1 MMKYFNTLTGF
12 FNGTE
17 KTVSDG
23 DIIVT
28 GGYSAVNDGG
38 AGTYV
43 LTYVTAD
50 ESASGIV
57 VSGKTFTKGDTQLEL
72 ISENG
77 EVNVEQFGA
86 SSTASAAVNKAAIQA
101 AVDSGARRV
110 NFRPVQYLVADDIVI
125 NHPVDIA
132 GNGAQLVLT
141 TSSTSTQLFR
151 VEYAENTDPAP
162 SSIRDMKISE
172 KTEDV
177 GFFNNYLI
185 KLVNTSDFS
194 ISNIDFEYGNYAV
207 YAAASNALKNIIV
220 MNCNINGSN
229 NGIYFN
235 SAECFKVSNCKINLL
250 NNSSFS
256 VASKLGIYIFNGC
269 RSATIE
275 DVSVFNAGT
284 GISFRN
290 NNLTEEDKVTA
301 TERVFVKNLL
311 VDSSNEMARIMYNT
325 LPIHFANAMAV
336 NVKNGFVLGRAEN
349 LSVTNSSILLL
360 SPDKCTSSTD
370 APLLMYGT
378 AKAKF
383 THTQF
388 EFPKSFKAMSLVVP
402 VAGRDSELSFIDCT
416 LQKTDIP
423 DVPGV
428 IRPEGF
434 GRFGF
439 LFGNTNKFTETYD
452 ACEFR
457 SYISDFTYTEDSV
470 EKYNFPAEIYVMKN
484 NGSKVIVKN
493 SRFINDTSCTVPYF
507 NIELNDSLNSEETN
521 SDNIVVYNCFFENY
535 NYTDPNASSVY
546 PIFGRIVNGS
556 ITPDNTD
563 ENGAKIHNIFARCN
577 MRSSEPTRNSGTTIN
592 EMKEYL

>member
-1 MMKYFNTLTGF
+1 MKFFNTLTEF
-12 FNGTE
+12 FNDTE
-17 KTVSDG
+17 KTVVND

-28 GGYSAVNDGG
+28 AGYSTVNDGG

-43 LTYVTAD
+43 VTLVTAD
-50 ESASGIV
+50 ESDSGIV
-57 VSGKTFTKGDTQLEL
+57 ISGKTFTKGDTQLEL
-72 ISENG
+72 IADSG

-86 SSTASAAVNKAAIQA
+86 SSAASAAVNKTAIQA

-125 NHPVDIA
+125 NHPVDIV
-132 GNGAQLVLT
+132 GNGAQLVLET
-141 TSSTSTQLFR
+141 DSTSTQLFR
-151 VEYAENTDPAP
+151 VEYAENTVPTPA
-162 SSIRDMKISE
+162 SIRDMKISE
-172 KTEDV
+172 KSDDV
-177 GFFNNYLI
+177 GSFNNYLI
-185 KLVNTSDFS
+185 KLVSTSDFAV
-194 ISNIDFEYGNYAV
+194 SNVDFEYGNYAV
-207 YAAASNALKNIIV
+207 YASASNELKNIIV
-220 MNCNINGSN
+220 KNCNINGSN

-275 DVSVFNAGT
+275 DVSVFNAGIA
-284 GISFRN
+284 ISFRN
-290 NNLTEEDKVTA
+290 NNLTENEKVTA
-301 TERVFVKNLL
+301 TERIVVKNFLADG
-311 VDSSNEMARIMYNT
+311 VEEMARIFFNT

-336 NVKNGFVLGRAEN
+336 NAKNGFGLGRAEN
-349 LSVTNSSILLL
+349 LSVTNSSISLLA
-360 SPDKCTSSTD
+360 PDECTLLTE
-370 APLLMYGT
+370 APIIMYGT

-388 EFPKSFKAMSLVVP
+388 DFPWNFKRMNLNVP
-402 VAGRDSELSFIDCT
+402 VVGRDSELTFVDCT

-428 IRPEGF
+428 TRPEGF

-457 SYISDFTYTEDSV
+457 SYISDFTYTENSV
-470 EKYNFPAEIYVMKN
+470 EKYNFPAEIFVMKN
-484 NGSKVIVKN
+484 NGSKVIMKN
-493 SRFINDTSCTVPYF
+493 SRFINETPCTIPYF
-507 NIELNDSLNSEETN
+507 NIELNDGLNSEETN

-535 NYTDPNASSVY
+535 NYTDPNNSSVY
-546 PIFGRIVNGS
+546 PIFGRVVNGTV
-556 ITPDNTD
+556 TPSNEDAD
-563 ENGAKIHNIFARCN
+563 GAEIHNIFARCN